1 MKAYER
7 LLKYVQY
14 PTASDEN
21 SETCPSTSEQL
32 ILGKALCDEMVEM
45 GISNVVIDDN
55 GYVYGEIPASAGCEN
70 APVIGFIAHMDV
82 VAEVPCINI
91 KPKIVDYQGG
101 DVLLN
106 EKENIYLSC
115 KDFPEMNEL
124 VGQHLIVTDGT
135 TLLGADDKNGVAE
148 ILTAAE
154 ELLAD
159 PEIKHGKIMIGFTPD
174 EEIGRGANRFDL
186 ERFGAD
192 YAYTLD
198 GGAFGE
204 VECETFNAAHAH
216 ITFNGVSVHPGS
228 AKDKMI
234 NASIVAME
242 FNSLLPAVERPEHT
256 EKYEGFYHITG
267 MKGTC
272 DNAEI
277 YYIIRDHDADKL
289 AYRVEYIKRAADEI
303 NRRYGEGTVVAE
315 TGFDYKNMSVIIK
328 DHWHLIENAQKAI
341 RALGTEPVTNP
352 VRGGTDGCV
361 LSFMGLPCPNLGTG
375 GYNFHGKFEFAS
387 IEQMDKAVEMIKNI
401 AVIYGEQTK

>member
-21 SETCPSTSEQL
+21 SKTCPSTSEQTV
-32 ILGKALCDEMVEM
+32 LGMALCDEMREL
-45 GISNVVIDDN
+45 GISNVTIDDN
-55 GYVYGEIPASAGCEN
+55 GYVYGEIPASEGCEN

-82 VAEVPCINI
+82 VSEVPFTDI
-91 KPKIVDYQGG
+91 KPKIVAYNGG
-101 DVLLN
+101 DILLN
-106 EKENIYLSC
+106 EKENIYLSV
-115 KDFPEMNEL
+115 KEFPEMKDCI
-124 VGQHLIVTDGT
+124 GQQLIVTDGN
-135 TLLGADDKNGVAE
+135 TLLGADDKNGIAE

-154 ELLAD
+154 ELIAD
-159 PEIKHGKIMIGFTPD
+159 SSIKHGKIVIAFTPD
-174 EEIGRGANRFDL
+174 EEIGRGADKFDL
-186 ERFGAD
+186 NRFGAD

-228 AKDKMI
+228 AKNKMV
-234 NASIVAME
+234 NAALVAME
-242 FNSLLPAVERPEHT
+242 FDSLLPRIERPCHT
-256 EKYEGFYHITG
+256 SGYEGFYHLTG

-272 DNAEI
+272 DNAEL
-277 YYIIRDHDADKL
+277 YYIVRDHDSEKL
-289 AYRVEYIKRAADEI
+289 TYRVEYIKRAVDEI
-303 NRRYGEGTVVAE
+303 NRIYGDGTAVAE
-315 TGFDYKNMSVIIK
+315 TGYDYKNMSVIIK
-328 DHWHLIENAQKAI
+328 EHRHLIENAQKAI
-341 RALGTEPVTNP
+341 RELGYEPVTNP

-387 IEQMDKAVEMIKNI
+387 IEQMDKAVEMIKLI
-401 AVIYGEQTK
+401 AKIYGEQIK

>member
-154 ELLAD
+154 ELLAN

>member
-7 LLKYVQY
+7 LLNYVQY

-21 SETCPSTSEQL
+21 SETCPSTSEQT
-32 ILGKALCDEMVEM
+32 ILGMALCDEMKKM
-45 GISNVVIDDN
+45 GISNVEIDDN
-55 GYVYGEIPASAGCEN
+55 GYVYGEIPASEGCED

-82 VAEVPCINI
+82 VREVPFTNI
-91 KPKIVDYQGG
+91 KPKIVEYNGG

-106 EKENIYLSC
+106 EKENIVLSV
-115 KDFPEMNEL
+115 KDFPEMEHCK
-124 VGQHLIVTDGT
+124 GQHLIVTDGT
-135 TLLGADDKNGVAE
+135 TLLGADDKNGIAE

-154 ELLAD
+154 ELLAN

-174 EEIGRGANRFDL
+174 EEIGRGANKFDL

-216 ITFNGVSVHPGS
+216 IIINGVSVHPGS

-234 NASIVAME
+234 NASLVAME
-242 FNSLLPAVERPEHT
+242 FNALLPAMERPEHT

-277 YYIIRDHDADKL
+277 YYIIRDHDENKL
-289 AYRVEYIKRAADEI
+289 KNKVEYIKSAAEEI
-303 NRRYGEGTVVAE
+303 NRRYGEGTVTAE

-328 DHWHLIENAQKAI
+328 NHWHLIENAQKAI

-375 GYNFHGKFEFAS
+375 GYNFHGKYEFAS
-387 IEQMDKAVEMIKNI
+387 VEQMDKAVEMIKNI
-401 AVIYGEQTK
+401 AVIYGELKK